1 MIRRDGSA
9 LEYLESVVYWLPHS
23 GLVGGGQAILGSNFF
38 FVFLASYGLL
48 TCIGVGENATYHLER
63 PIRVPNPSLL

>member
-1 MIRRDGSA
+1 MAVR
-9 LEYLESVVYWLPHS
+9 PHS
-23 GLVGGGQAILGSNFF
+23 GLEGGGFVFLGSKFF
-38 FVFLASYGLL
+38 VVFLASYGLL

>member
-1 MIRRDGSA
+1 MGKIGFLR
-9 LEYLESVVYWLPHS
+9 YTVVS
-23 GLVGGGQAILGSNFF
+23 KGGGFVFLGSKFF
-38 FVFLASYGLL
+38 VVFLASYGLL